1 MNAKSWM
8 KPLMGIIALAAL
20 TASCGDDTDVQKQ
33 WEAKVVDSEFNEYFT
48 EAFGKIDSEQ
58 DFHMVNRRTMN
69 IENIGG
75 DINTTYTIYVCQG
88 NPNFEDDAMAL
99 YQTEAQG
106 QSAVTFDFDM
116 PIGLDHLWIVRSAP
130 NDQVASY
137 VKVYRTA
144 KTIYAEME
152 GDETRAQVSEETIND
167 VTNGTF
173 DFQHVHNGISGHTY
187 TMSAPSTVLQD
198 IYYTQDIT
206 TTHEFKATGTYNSV
220 NLYHYCG
227 SFVANGKDWKTMD
240 PAKIYVDGNVTINGG
255 TFYYVEFYVPSGST
269 LTYNGSTTQGGIRFI
284 VKEGGKLIINTD
296 VINAQSEDYPS
307 EIVNEGEVIINGK
320 ATTSWHSE
328 LKDVQYNATV
338 TFPLNTSDYTAANTT
353 ISEGFGSTTVVLG
366 SKLSYYET
374 RNITAGVSGTFDT
387 FQPSEKTTLSFSEN
401 GAQWW
406 DQGRYD
412 YTLALNVWMQDG
424 YTFKPTGISGNIVR
438 MGTDGGLL
446 DIAESAG
453 NTWEP
458 SVLAEGIIP
467 RRNSETDSKEQAVAS
482 FSLNNS
488 AIKNK
493 NYSLYLYLYNLDTKK
508 QIGFNNIVLTG
519 TVSKTEW
526 VEESGDPTFKMASYC
541 NFYNAGKM
549 TFNCPLEFVPADGNS
564 DYNYFTNFAGAT
576 LTGQDVTIGGKGAQF
591 ANAGTMDLTGSLDLK
606 TGSGGN
612 AQAVNIGNLS
622 AANLYLQTGVTH
634 FYNGGTTLISGT
646 TESNQYG
653 NTWVNNGYYKTQ
665 EMSITAGNNTFY
677 NYCQL
682 FVTDKFYLHDATFNN
697 MSSSYAQA
705 KYLDLGNYTVNL
717 YDNAV
722 LYVTDLLYIAD
733 GKGAG
738 LDNGFHGLGS
748 EYAIVAATQMD
759 VRASSSKNIQFLDRV
774 YYSWKNFRYVDGEGN
789 ELTEA
794 QANAIAA
801 DGDKIIFYADEISHN
816 VSFGELSIAEP
827 KEGECGGVEWNH
839 GGGPTPQGFVY
850 MLAYEDLGTKDDF
863 DFNDIVLR
871 VTHTGGTS
879 EGTVQ
884 LVAAGGTLKI
894 SIAYDGETLFTHN
907 DGVMYA
913 TGGSE
918 GDYTISQMPG
928 TKTATIAMSD
938 DFTWTDEN
946 CLNKFTLNVK
956 NSGGDFE
963 KAISATTAAGYAPQ
977 CLVIPSGSWKWPT
990 GRTSIKDAYP
1000 QFSGWVADKTA
1011 NTTWY
1016 NYPATGKVY
1025 TGQ

>member
-220 NLYHYCG
+220 NLY
-227 SFVANGKDWKTMD
+227 DWTHTS

-296 VINAQSEDYPS
+296 VINAQSEAYPS

-320 ATTSWHSE
+320 KATRDVTETSTTTG
-328 LKDVQYNATV
+328 TV
-338 TFPLNTSDYTAANTT
+338 TFPLNNYADMPNAWSAYESA
-353 ISEGFGSTTVVLG
+353 SSTLSNFAGAYVTYG
-366 SKLSYYET
+366 SKLTMPESNYSVTGFSENFVGYQPTEKISQSFAD
-374 RNITAGVSGTFDT
+374 NSSHFDNAVELKVNVTGT
-387 FQPSEKTTLSFSEN
+387 FQPTKVT
-401 GAQWW
+401 A
-406 DQGRYD
+406 
-412 YTLALNVWMQDG
+412 NV
-424 YTFKPTGISGNIVR
+424 SRV
-438 MGTDGGLL
+438 GTDGGKL
-446 DIAESAG
+446 DIYIARATWDTPTKLATGLIPKRNNKTVEDDANKDNSNFCGASISCDVPSGLYAG
-453 NTWEP
+453 DW
-458 SVLAEGIIP
+458 
-467 RRNSETDSKEQAVAS
+467 
-482 FSLNNS
+482 
-488 AIKNK
+488 
-493 NYSLYLYLYNLDTKK
+493 YSLYLYIYELGDTK
-508 QIGFNNIVLTG
+508 QMAFNNVVIEGTT
-519 TVSKTEW
+519 TVSTTTK
-526 VEESGDPTFKMASYC
+526 EEYGDPSFKMANYC

-564 DYNYFTNFAGAT
+564 KYNYFTNFAGAT

-722 LYVTDLLYIAD
+722 LYVTDLLYIAE
-733 GKGAG
+733 GKGAS

-801 DGDKIIFYADEISHN
+801 DGDKIIFYADEISRN

-907 DGVMYA
+907 DVVMYA
-913 TGGSE
+913 TGGAE
-918 GDYTISQMPG
+918 GDYTIGQMPG